1 MLKESGVFDLK
12 EVSMNR
18 KLFIFGAGRISRNTF
33 KRFAGARLEKCI
45 SAIIDN
51 NADLWNTYI
60 DINGTSMIIKSLDQV
75 VQDIGDKPV
84 AIAVFVK
91 ESSDI
96 EEQLRQSFIGRDAVL
111 YSYPK
116 CLSLNEQK
124 WIEQYTNYP
133 LEDRL
138 LMQGEGDNC
147 ENASAIYDYI
157 KDNNLLGRFK
167 VVWLCDH
174 PQNFADTEN
183 VTYLD
188 RNIYNN
194 ASTDEE
200 LRHYL
205 ELVYTSKYVFY
216 ENYNLFK
223 FRKDQVS
230 VYLKHGTFP
239 LKNVKGVLWIPDDV
253 DKIICTSENYADHA
267 AYMESCDREKLL
279 ICGSPRLDYLYKDK
293 HVLEK
298 LKKYEEGINYYLW
311 LPTMRQTAHG
321 RSDVTRQSPYGIPLI
336 NSEEE
341 FEQIDFCLEQEK
353 SKLIIK
359 PHPHQDLSLYK
370 IGKYKNIMLITNAEL
385 EEHDFTIHSLMREAV
400 ALISDYSS
408 IAFDYMLLDRP
419 IAYTVD
425 DIDEYKI
432 GFSVDDP
439 FHYMPG
445 RKLANVK
452 DMLDFIMATNEGIDD
467 HLEQRHEIRD
477 YIHHYQ
483 DGRNAERFMKMMG
496 MI

>member
-1 MLKESGVFDLK
+1 MLKETGIIDLK
-12 EVSMNR
+12 EISKKR
-18 KLFIFGAGRISRNTF
+18 KLFIFGAGRIMQRTF
-33 KRFAGARLEKCI
+33 ARFVDAKLEKVI
-45 SAIIDN
+45 TAIIDN
-51 NADLWNTYI
+51 NADLWDTYI
-60 DINGTSMIIKSLDQV
+60 DVNGTSVIIKSLDQL
-75 VQDIGDKPV
+75 VQDIDDEPI

-91 ESSDI
+91 ESDEI
-96 EEQLRQSFIGRDAVL
+96 ERQLHQSLSGKNAEF
-111 YSYPK
+111 YSYPQ
-116 CLSLNEQK
+116 CWCINEQK
-124 WIEQYTNYP
+124 WIEQYSNCQ
-133 LEDRL
+133 LEDRI
-138 LMQGEGDNC
+138 LMQGEGDNF
-147 ENASAIYDYI
+147 ENARAIYEYI
-157 KDNNLLGRFK
+157 KSNNLLGRFK

-174 PQNFADTEN
+174 PQEFVDTEDVN
-183 VTYLD
+183 YID

-194 ASTDEE
+194 ASTAEE

-267 AYMESCDREKLL
+267 AYMESCDRDKLL
-279 ICGSPRLDYLYKDK
+279 ICGSPRLDFLYIDK
-293 HVLEK
+293 HVLVK
-298 LKKYEEGINYYLW
+298 LKKYEEGKKYYLW
-311 LPTMRQTAHG
+311 LPTMRQTALG
-321 RSDVTRQSPYGIPLI
+321 RSDVIRQSPFGIPLI

-341 FEQIDFCLEQEK
+341 FEELDAFLDNQE

-359 PHPHQDLSLYK
+359 PHPHQDLSKYK

-385 EEHDFTIHSLMREAV
+385 EEHDLTIHSLMRETV

-445 RKLANVK
+445 RKLAKVA
-452 DMLDFIMATNEGIDD
+452 DMLDFIMDTNEGIDD